1 MNLLK
6 TTKTDP
12 TPAGDAASLAWV
24 TAQGF
29 TVPADLAD
37 TYLAPSEAAITG
49 RVQAW
54 KLNPAAARARAR
66 QAAAPDQAPP
76 PVNLDN
82 LRTWAL
88 ADAHEAALTS
98 ARHKQAATARQA
110 DQAAAARLRSAP
122 LACPGCGDTVPAYA
136 LEGSPAG
143 AVCTSCAR
151 TAALALQLRHL
162 QRTDDAGVMVAAH
175 LVQLADDRANTAA
188 R

>member
-6 TTKTDP
+6 HTKTDS
-12 TPAGDAASLAWV
+12 TPAGDAASLAWA

-37 TYLAPSEAAITG
+37 IYLAPSEATITG

-88 ADAHEAALTS
+88 ADAHAAALTS
-98 ARHKQAATARQA
+98 ARHKQATSARQA
-110 DQAAAARLRSAP
+110 DQAASARLRAAP
-122 LACPGCGDTVPAYA
+122 VACPGCGDPVPAYA

-143 AVCTSCAR
+143 PVCTSCAR
-151 TAALALQLRHL
+151 TAALALQLHHL
-162 QRTDDAGVMVAAH
+162 QRTDQVGVMVAAH
-175 LVQLADDRANTAA
+175 LVQLVDDRANDVQ
-188 R
+188 